1 MRGFNLIPDSFSL
14 KTAWRDGRSQYKS
27 LFLYSCSIIA
37 GVAALIAILSFR
49 NDVLLTVDEQAKEL
63 LGADLEIR
71 QNEPYGDE
79 ITAFIDSVGGV
90 QSTSIEFSSMVVY
103 GETGETRLSQIRAID
118 GGFPFY
124 GTLKTEPAEA
134 AFQYQEAGSALVDRP
149 IMNQLGLQVGDSIR
163 VGDASLVISGI
174 ILEIPGESAVFS
186 LIGPRVI
193 IPKNVVE
200 GTSLLQRGSRVRY
213 KTYFMFDPERDIE
226 ALTSEFR
233 PLAREHQARFET
245 VESRKEDFNEIVDN
259 LSRFLGMVGFIAL
272 MLGGLGVASAIYVYI
287 KRKSNTVATL
297 RCLGASSRQT
307 LSIFATQV
315 IALGLAGAF
324 TGSILGLMIQRY
336 LPSLFTDFLPFEI
349 VQQVSPAALLLG
361 FGIGVV
367 ISLGFALLPLLSINK
382 IPPLLTLKNVDFSP
396 LDHLGNEIKLA
407 GILISVIVIT
417 ASLAFLVDSWR
428 AAFFFTAGIIISV
441 LLLLGTANLLTRFL
455 KAMRLRSF
463 SYIWRQGVA
472 NLFRPNNQTSILVTT
487 LGMGM
492 LLIGVLYL
500 SQDMIL
506 ERINFQTGDS
516 QPNLVLYDIQS
527 DQNDDILRIAEEQG
541 ATILQNVPIV
551 SMRLSHLGDKSIREV
566 RDDTTMQVRRWALS
580 REYRVTYRD
589 HLTESETILSGEWV
603 GEADGLDSVVPIS
616 IQEGIAEDLNASV
629 GDSLTFDVQGIPVE
643 TWIASIREVDF
654 QRPEPNFFVLFPA
667 GVLETAPQFYATV
680 LRTGDRN
687 ASAEL
692 QQAVVRE
699 HPNISALD
707 IGLILESVRLFLDKI
722 AMAVQ
727 FMALFSIITGLIV
740 LASAIAIS
748 RYQRARESV
757 LLRTIGA
764 SRAQVR
770 GIQLL
775 EYLLLGILACFT
787 GLILSIGSGWL
798 LSVFYFDLSF
808 VPNLP
813 ALSLAAAVIVIL
825 TLIVGVIN
833 MQGILNRKPLEVL
846 RLDTG

>member
-1 MRGFNLIPDSFSL
+1 MSGFNLISDSFSL

-27 LFLYSCSIIA
+27 LLLYSCSIIA

-71 QNEPYGDE
+71 QNEPYGEE
-79 ITAFIDSVGGV
+79 ISAFIDSVGGV

-103 GETGETRLSQIRAID
+103 GESGETRLSQIRAID

-134 AFQYQEAGSALVDRP
+134 ALQYQQEGSALVDRP
-149 IMNQLGLQVGDSIR
+149 IMNQLGLAVGDSIR
-163 VGDASLVISGI
+163 VGNETLIISGM
-174 ILEIPGESAVFS
+174 ILEIPGESAAFS

-193 IPKNVVE
+193 IPRSVVE
-200 GTSLLQRGSRVRY
+200 GTSLLERGSRVRY
-213 KTYFMFDPERDIE
+213 KTYFQFEPERDIE
-226 ALTSEFR
+226 ALTSELR
-233 PLAREHQARFET
+233 PIAREHQARIET
-245 VESRKEDFNEIVDN
+245 VESKKNDFSQIVDN
-259 LSRFLGMVGFIAL
+259 LTRFLGMIGFIAL
-272 MLGGLGVASAIYVYI
+272 LLGGLGVASAIYVYI

-297 RCLGASSRQT
+297 RCMGASSRQT
-307 LSIFATQV
+307 LSIFAIQV
-315 IALGLAGAF
+315 IALGFAGAF
-324 TGSILGLMIQRY
+324 AGSILGLVIQRY
-336 LPSLFTDFLPFEI
+336 LPSLFADFLPFEI
-349 VQQVSPAALLLG
+349 VQQVSPTALLLG

-396 LDHLGNEIKLA
+396 LDHLGNRIKFT
-407 GILISVIVIT
+407 GIVIAVIVIT
-417 ASLAFLVDSWR
+417 ASLALLVDSWL
-428 AAFFFTAGIIISV
+428 AAFFFTTGIIISI

-463 SYIWRQGVA
+463 TYVWRQGVA

-492 LLIGVLYL
+492 LLIGIVYL

-506 ERINFQTGDS
+506 ERIDFQTGDT
-516 QPNLVLYDIQS
+516 QPNLVFFDIQS
-527 DQNDDILRIAEEQG
+527 DQNEDILRIAEVQG
-541 ATILQNVPIV
+541 AAILQNVPIV
-551 SMRLSHLGDKSIREV
+551 SMRLSHWNGKSIREV
-566 RDDTTMQVRRWALS
+566 REDTTIQVRRWALS

-589 HLTESETILSGEWV
+589 QLTDSETILSGEWI
-603 GEADGLDSVVPIS
+603 GEADGLDSVIPIS

-643 TWIASIREVDF
+643 TYIASIREVDF

-680 LRTGDRN
+680 LRTTDEN

-692 QQAVVRE
+692 QQMVVRE

-707 IGLILESVRLFLDKI
+707 IGLVLESVRQFLDKV

-748 RYQRARESV
+748 RYQRAKESV

-770 GIQLL
+770 SIQLL
-775 EYLLLGILACFT
+775 EYLLLGTLACFA
-787 GLILSIGSGWL
+787 GLILSMGSGWL
-798 LSVFYFDLSF
+798 LSVFYFDLPF
-808 VPNLP
+808 VPNLQ
-813 ALSLAAAVIVIL
+813 ALFLAAITIVIL
-825 TLIVGVIN
+825 TLSVGYLN
-833 MQGILNRKPLEVL
+833 MRSIQNRKPLEIL
-846 RLDTG
+846 RLGTG

>member
-1 MRGFNLIPDSFSL
+1 MSGFSLIPDSFSL

-27 LFLYSCSIIA
+27 LLLYSCSIIA

-71 QNEPYGDE
+71 QNEPYGEE
-79 ITAFIDSVGGV
+79 ISAFIDSIGGI

-103 GETGETRLSQIRAID
+103 GESGETRLSQIRAID
-118 GGFPFY
+118 GEFPFY
-124 GTLKTEPAEA
+124 GTLKTEPSNA
-134 AFQYQEAGSALVDRP
+134 ALTYQEEGTALVDRP
-149 IMNQLGLQVGDSIR
+149 IMNQLGLSVGDSIR
-163 VGDASLVISGI
+163 VGSESLVISGM
-174 ILEIPGESAVFS
+174 ILEIPGESAAFS

-193 IPKNVVE
+193 LPRNKVE

-213 KTYFMFDPERDIE
+213 KTYFKFYPERDID
-226 ALTSEFR
+226 ALTSELR

-245 VESRKEDFNEIVDN
+245 VESKKDDFSQIVDN
-259 LSRFLGMVGFIAL
+259 LTRFLGMIGFIAL
-272 MLGGLGVASAIYVYI
+272 LLGGLGVASAIYVYI
-287 KRKSNTVATL
+287 KRKSSTVATL
-297 RCLGASSRQT
+297 RCMGVSSRQT
-307 LSIFATQV
+307 LSIFSIQV
-315 IALGLAGAF
+315 IALGFAGAF
-324 TGSILGLMIQRY
+324 AGSVLGLIIQRY
-336 LPSLFTDFLPFEI
+336 LPSLFAEFLPFEI
-349 VQQVSPAALLLG
+349 IQQVSPTALLLG

-382 IPPLLTLKNVDFSP
+382 IPPLLTLRNIDFSP
-396 LDHLGNEIKLA
+396 LEHLENRIKFIGMVTA
-407 GILISVIVIT
+407 VIIIT
-417 ASLAFLVDSWR
+417 ASLALLVDSWL
-428 AAFFFTAGIIISV
+428 AAFFFTAGIIVSV

-472 NLFRPNNQTSILVTT
+472 NLFRPNNQTSVLITT

-492 LLIGVLYL
+492 LLIGVVYL

-516 QPNLVLYDIQS
+516 QPNLVFYDIQS
-527 DQNDDILRIAEEQG
+527 DQNEDILRIAEEQG
-541 ATILQNVPIV
+541 ANILQNVPIV
-551 SMRLSHLGDKSIREV
+551 SMRLSHWNGKSIREV
-566 RDDTTMQVRRWALS
+566 RDDTTIHVGRWALS

-603 GEADGLDSVVPIS
+603 GESDGLDSVVPIS
-616 IQEGIAEDLNASV
+616 IQEGIAEDLDASV

-643 TWIASIREVDF
+643 TYIASIREVDF

-680 LRTGDRN
+680 LRTTDEN

-692 QQAVVRE
+692 QQLVVRE

-707 IGLILESVRLFLDKI
+707 IGLVLESVRQFLDKV

-727 FMALFSIITGLIV
+727 FMALFSIFTGLVV

-748 RYQRARESV
+748 RYQRAREAV

-775 EYLLLGILACFT
+775 EYLLLGTLACFT
-787 GLILSIGSGWL
+787 GLILSMGSGWL
-798 LSVFYFDLSF
+798 LSIFYFDLPF
-808 VPNLP
+808 VPDLQ
-813 ALSLAAAVIVIL
+813 ALALAATAIVIL
-825 TLIVGVIN
+825 TLIVGFLN
-833 MQGILNRKPLEVL
+833 MRSILNRKPLEIL